1 MITALL
7 AVLCFGI
14 SDALWKPSIKIHGHY
29 KLLLH
34 RTILTS
40 IILLLYFLVTNTNE
54 LENMSMFLMAILSG
68 AISGMGLYFLTRAFI
83 LESTSTV
90 LFLNIFTL
98 VFSQLSAM
106 ILFDEK
112 VQLGSYTIQ
121 IGLCMIT
128 VCFLNNLK
136 IKLNKGLTYGILAS
150 LCFGIAY
157 PLAGIP
163 IKVIGYQATILSQEL
178 TILIFLIGYGW
189 FQKKL
194 KIDFKSYKDPKLIL
208 LSLLATSAIILF
220 FYSYNKLEIYKVNL
234 ISSFHP
240 VGGMLISIFLFREQ
254 PTKYQFIGV
263 TISFLTTLLI
273 YLH

>member
-29 KLLLH
+29 KLMLH
-34 RTILTS
+34 RTIITS
-40 IILLLYFLVTNTNE
+40 SILLLYFLVTNTNE
-54 LENMSMFLMAILSG
+54 LENISMFLLAILSG
-68 AISGMGLYFLTRAFI
+68 AIAGLGLYLLTKAFV

-90 LFLNIFTL
+90 LFLNILTL
-98 VFSQLSAM
+98 VFAQLTAI

-112 VQLGSYTIQ
+112 IEWESYTIQ
-121 IGLCMIT
+121 IGLCMVTIS
-128 VCFLNNLK
+128 FLNNLK

-163 IKVIGYQATILSQEL
+163 IKTIGYQATILSQEV
-178 TILIFLIGYGW
+178 TILMFLIGYGW

-194 KIDFKSYKDPKLIL
+194 KIDIKSYRDPMLIL
-208 LSLLATSAIILF
+208 LSFLATIAIILF
-220 FYSYNKLEIYKVNL
+220 FYSYSIIEIYKVNL
-234 ISSFHP
+234 ISNFHP
-240 VGGMLISIFLFREQ
+240 VGGMLISIFLFKEQ
-254 PTKYQFIGV
+254 LTKYQFIGIA
-263 TISFLTTLLI
+263 ISIFTTLLI
-273 YLH
+273 YLY